1 MTSLR
6 AAIKIKVIQRMY
18 SRKQI
23 RSRFCLVQF
32 MGLLSDLRINN
43 GTIAV
48 TKDYSDCAYQEF
60 KERLCIN

>member
-1 MTSLR
+1 
-6 AAIKIKVIQRMY
+6 MY
-18 SRKQI
+18 SREQT

-32 MGLLSDLRINN
+32 MGLLSGLRINN

-48 TKDYSDCAYQEF
+48 TKDYSDCDYQEF